1 MAPRA
6 ATGLLCCLLPLCCA
20 LRRPTCDQDQCVN
33 LPVPYLQ
40 YDAVSDELLFAVAG
54 WLTDKVA
61 TITTSLRSAGKVS
74 KDVKS
79 SAA

>member
-1 MAPRA
+1 M
-6 ATGLLCCLLPLCCA
+6 
-20 LRRPTCDQDQCVN
+20 
-33 LPVPYLQ
+33 PYLQ

-79 SAA
+79 SAAWNGFWVLKTIPAFKKKPCDIMNVFKEKQLKK